1 MSEEVVDSPA
11 KRIFDWGRGKPA
23 GPWYV
28 NVFPTNHC
36 NLHCAMCWQRGI
48 EYSREDAVPD
58 ARFLHFVDECA
69 ELGAKQWCFAGG
81 GEPLLRGPLV
91 MDMCERIRGHGM
103 NGTIV
108 TNGLSFGR
116 AYVERLASIG
126 WAKVG
131 FSVDGADEAM
141 NDAVRSKGAFRKATA
156 RIREAA
162 QWRRDNGVELPEFTI
177 HTTVNTLNVDHLAQ
191 IAEMAREL
199 GCHDVSVAEI
209 NMLGDFCKPFALSE
223 DQMARLP
230 ELIDT
235 ASERAR
241 ALGLEENYQRM
252 LAGTPKW
259 KERFVRKPVDLPIAP
274 CYEPWLNITVHAD
287 GRISPCC
294 VAWDADAPILQNVSL
309 REVWE
314 GPMYERFRASLV
326 GGDYL
331 EACLACPPPPA
342 LYARD
347 LQVREEVAL
356 LREDELWSKRP
367 YHWLGLPAHVLGKAV
382 RSLCQH
388 GLRDALRRGREWL
401 YLFSKH
407 HLHRSK

>member
-1 MSEEVVDSPA
+1 MSEEVADSPA
-11 KRIFDWGRGKPA
+11 SRICSWGHGKPS

-28 NVFPTNHC
+28 NVFPTNRC
-36 NLHCAMCWQRGI
+36 NLHCAMCWQRGV
-48 EYSREDAVPD
+48 EYSREDVVPD
-58 ARFLHFVDECA
+58 TRFLHFVDECA
-69 ELGAKQWCFAGG
+69 ELGAKHWCFAGG

-108 TNGLSFGR
+108 TNGLSFGSE
-116 AYVERLASIG
+116 YLEHLASIG

-131 FSVDGADEAM
+131 FSVDGTNEEM
-141 NDAVRSKGAFRKATA
+141 NDTVRSKGAFRKATEC
-156 RIREAA
+156 IREAA
-162 QWRRDNGVELPEFTI
+162 QWRRDNGVKLPEFSI
-177 HTTVNTLNVDHLAQ
+177 HTTVNTLNVDHLTQ

-199 GCHDVSVAEI
+199 GCEEVSVAEI
-209 NMLGDFCKPFALSE
+209 NMHGDFCKPFALSE
-223 DQMARLP
+223 DQTARMP
-230 ELIDT
+230 EWID
-235 ASERAR
+235 AAAERAR
-241 ALGLEENYQRM
+241 ELGLEENYHRM

-259 KERFVRKPVDLPIAP
+259 KQRFVREPVDLPVAP
-274 CYEPWLNITVHAD
+274 CYEPWLNVTVHAD

-294 VAWDADAPILQNVSL
+294 VAWDADAPILQEVSL

-331 EACLACPPPPA
+331 EACLVCPPPPS

-356 LREDELWSKRP
+356 LRENEVWGKRP
-367 YHWLGLPAHVLGKAV
+367 HHWLGLPAHVLAKAV
-382 RSLCQH
+382 QSLRRH
-388 GLRDALRRGREWL
+388 GLRSALRRGREWL
-401 YLFSKH
+401 YLFAKH
-407 HLHRSK
+407 HLHRRE